1 MKNGCSFLYLV
12 EYLNEAFQILW
23 IQNSISGLLQTGHK
37 LEKSMTSQF
46 ANMASMLIFIFD
58 IVFFVKFTRL
68 CLVTGP
74 SSMTNNLLARLERQE
89 RNKMNVKEYAVMKS
103 LQKLT

>member
-58 IVFFVKFTRL
+58 IVFFVKFTHL

-74 SSMTNNLLARLERQE
+74 SSMTKNLLARLDRQE